1 MIVLCRWVLLA
12 VVLVLLVG
20 CSTRAPVPERAAT
33 EGVVPQPVTQTRAGN
48 PANYTVFGQHY
59 TVKTSNAGYSETGV
73 ASWYGSK
80 FHGNSTSMGETYDM
94 YAMTAAHRT
103 LRIPTYVEVT
113 NLENGRVVTLRVND
127 RGPFV
132 DNRIIDLSYAAARA
146 LDMVEA
152 GTAMV
157 HVRVVEPGITAGRPA
172 GGAGS
177 DSRSRTPQA
186 VTVSADGTWGR
197 SAGVTRARWGHNV
210 YIQIGAFAET
220 KNRRAVE
227 RRLSQ
232 LGFDN
237 IMVSSAGSVERVRL
251 GPIASLN
258 QFDSALDRLRRS
270 GFYDAQ
276 MVVTH

>member
-1 MIVLCRWVLLA
+1 MHRWGRLLLYA
-12 VVLVLLVG
+12 AMLMFIGG
-20 CSTRAPVPERAAT
+20 CSNRAPIPERAVIG
-33 EGVVPQPVTQTRAGN
+33 GVTPQPVIQTRAGN
-48 PANYTVFGQHY
+48 PESYTVFGKRY
-59 TVKTSNAGYSETGV
+59 YVKSSNAYYSETGI
-73 ASWYGSK
+73 ASWYGCK
-80 FHGNSTSMGETYDM
+80 FHGKPTALGETYDM
-94 YAMTAAHRT
+94 YAMTAAHKT

-132 DNRIIDLSYAAARA
+132 DNRIIDLSYAAAKA

-157 HVRVVEPGITAGRPA
+157 HVRVVEPGIPA
-172 GGAGS
+172 GSPAYGHS
-177 DSRSRTPQA
+177 A
-186 VTVSADGTWGR
+186 VAQPAVLDVAADGIWGR
-197 SAGVTRARWGHNV
+197 SAGITHARWGQNV

-220 KNRRAVE
+220 ENRLQVQ

-237 IMVSSAGSVERVRL
+237 IIVTSAGPVERVRL

-258 QFDSALDRLRRS
+258 QFDDTLNRLRRS

-276 MVVTH
+276 MVVTR